1 MLISF
6 DINCIPPKH
15 TAQGSS
21 TILKN
26 FKTGKFF
33 IGKKSN
39 SNATRAK
46 NELIALIAPYTPE
59 KPLEGPLRLSVEW
72 SYPWRTSE
80 PKKNRA
86 RGFRMCDTK
95 PDCDNLTKQL
105 CDILTRL
112 GFWLDDAQVADLRFC
127 KMWREK
133 PGIHIEISQP
143 YDFV

>member
-1 MLISF
+1 MEICF
-6 DINCIPPKH
+6 DIKCIPPKH

-46 NELIALIAPYTPE
+46 NELIALIAPYAPE
-59 KPLEGPLRLSVEW
+59 KPLEGALQLSVVW
-72 SYPWRTSE
+72 AYPWRSSE
-80 PKKNRA
+80 PKKNRVN
-86 RGFRMCDTK
+86 GFKFCDTK

-105 CDILTRL
+105 ADILTRL
-112 GFWLDDAQVADLRFC
+112 GFWYDDAQVSELRFS
-127 KMWREK
+127 KVWRDN
-133 PGIHIEISQP
+133 PGISIQIKNL
-143 YDFV
+143 